1 MQTYILRRIAFM
13 VPTLLFVTVAVFAL
27 VRIMPGDF
35 ITAQM
40 AESRGVADPAFVAR
54 VRADLGLDKPAPV
67 QYVRWVFGI
76 ATGDWGT
83 SYWQNRPVLTVI
95 RSALPVSFQLGV
107 MAIGFGLMI
116 SMPLGVIAA
125 VKQDSWADYASR
137 MVAVVGISVPNFFLA
152 TLVIIYGAKF
162 LGWFPPQGY
171 RPPLEDFSGNMQQF
185 VPAAF
190 ILGAALAA
198 QNMRIL
204 RTTMLE
210 TLRADYVRTARAK
223 GLVEVQVIFRHAF
236 RNALIPV
243 VTLLGFQ
250 IITTVGGSVIVEQVL
265 GINGIGR
272 NFINAV
278 QQRDYPLVQGILLVI
293 ITTTLTVNLLIDL
306 SYSFLDPRIKY

>member
-1 MQTYILRRIAFM
+1 MQRYIIRRIAFM
-13 VPTLLFVTVAVFAL
+13 IPTLLFVTIAVFTL

-40 AESRGVADPAFVAR
+40 AESRGVADEAFVER
-54 VRADLGLDKPAPV
+54 LKADLGLDKPAPV
-67 QYVRWVFGI
+67 QYVRWVGGLL
-76 ATGDWGT
+76 TGDWGT

-107 MAIGFGLMI
+107 MAIGLGVLI
-116 SMPLGVIAA
+116 SVPLGVIAA
-125 VKQDSWADYASR
+125 VKQDTWADYGSR
-137 MVAVVGISVPNFFLA
+137 MIAVLGISIPNFFLA

-162 LGWFPPQGY
+162 FGWFPPQGY
-171 RPPLEDFSGNMQQF
+171 RPIFEDFSGNMQQF
-185 VPAAF
+185 LPAAI
-190 ILGAALAA
+190 ILGASLSA

-223 GLVEVQVIFRHAF
+223 GLVESKVVLKHAF

-243 VTLLGFQ
+243 ITLLGFQ

-272 NFINAV
+272 NFIGAV

-293 ITTTLTVNLLIDL
+293 ITTTLMVNLLVDL

>member
-1 MQTYILRRIAFM
+1 MQTYILRRVAFM

-27 VRIMPGDF
+27 VRVMPGDF
-35 ITAQM
+35 IAAQM
-40 AESRGVADPAFVAR
+40 AESRGTADEAFVER
-54 VRADLGLDKPAPV
+54 LRADLGLDQPAPI
-67 QYVRWVFGI
+67 QYVRWLLGI
-76 ATGDWGT
+76 VTGDWGT
-83 SYWQNRPVLTVI
+83 SYWQNRPVLSVI
-95 RSALPVSFQLGV
+95 RDALPVSFQLGV
-107 MAIGFGLMI
+107 MAVGLGTLI

-125 VKQDSWADYASR
+125 VKQDSWADYGSR
-137 MVAVVGISVPNFFLA
+137 MIAVVGISVPNFFLA
-152 TLVIIYGAKF
+152 TLVIIYGAKWV
-162 LGWFPPQGY
+162 GWFPPQGY
-171 RPPLEDFSGNMQQF
+171 RPPLEDFSGNLQQF
-185 VPAAF
+185 LPAAI
-190 ILGAALAA
+190 ILGASLAA

-223 GLVEVQVIFRHAF
+223 GLAELRVIMRHAF

-272 NFINAV
+272 NFIGAV

-293 ITTTLTVNLLIDL
+293 IMTTLFVNLLIDL
-306 SYSFLDPRIKY
+306 SYSILDPRIKY